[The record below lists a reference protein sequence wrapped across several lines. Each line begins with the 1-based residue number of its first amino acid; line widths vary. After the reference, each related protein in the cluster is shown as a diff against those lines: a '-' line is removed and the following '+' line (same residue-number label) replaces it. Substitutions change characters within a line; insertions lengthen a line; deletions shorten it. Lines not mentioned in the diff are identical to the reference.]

1 MTIEEIKTQAKQESL
16 IYHYVKDYMI
26 HKNIEFLSIFDINM
40 KNNIISYWDK
50 KQLIQHID
58 IDDFNDF
65 INIEIRK
72 KKLNSL

>member
-1 MTIEEIKTQAKQESL
+1 MTIEEIKYQAKQESF
-16 IYHYVKDYMI
+16 IYHHVKDYMI
-26 HKNIEFLSIFDINM
+26 YKNIEFLSILDINM

-58 IDDFNDF
+58 IDDFQNY
-65 INIEIRK
+65 INIELRK